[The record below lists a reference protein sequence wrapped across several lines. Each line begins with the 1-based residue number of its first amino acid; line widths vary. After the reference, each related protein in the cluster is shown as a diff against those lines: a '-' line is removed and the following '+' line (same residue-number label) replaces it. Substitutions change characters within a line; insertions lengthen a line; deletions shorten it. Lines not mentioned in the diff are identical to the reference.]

1 MDVLEL
7 LKAHGAEIKNR
18 FAVKRLGVF
27 GSHAR
32 GEQKATSDI
41 DILVEFETP
50 TYENFISLIYFLE
63 DLTGKTVDLVTSR
76 GLSPYLR
83 SAVTEEVIWCE

>member
-7 LKAHGAEIKNR
+7 LKAHGAEIKER

-50 TYENFISLIYFLE
+50 TYENFISLIFFLE

-83 SAVTEEVIWCE
+83 STVTREVIWCE

>member
-7 LKAHGAEIKNR
+7 LKAHGTEIKSR
-18 FAVKRLGVF
+18 FAVKRIGVF

-32 GEQKATSDI
+32 GEQNATSDL

-76 GLSPYLR
+76 GLSPYL
-83 SAVTEEVIWCE
+83 SSTVTEEVIWCE

>member
-7 LKAHGAEIKNR
+7 LKTHGAEIKER
-18 FAVKRLGVF
+18 FAVKRIGIF

-41 DILVEFETP
+41 DILVEFDTP

-63 DLTGKTVDLVTSR
+63 DLTGKTIDLVTSR

-83 SAVTEEVIWCE
+83 STVTREVIWCE